1 MEEQSDVLKKMG
13 SHLTKLEE
21 AKLKKPP
28 RVDVL
33 DEEEG
38 EVRMKGTKLIMKG
51 SNNLRNSRQKP

>member
-1 MEEQSDVLKKMG
+1 MG
-13 SHLTKLEE
+13 RRLTKLEE

-51 SNNLRNSRQKP
+51 TSILKNSQ

>member
-1 MEEQSDVLKKMG
+1 MG
-13 SHLTKLEE
+13 RRLIKLEE

-38 EVRMKGTKLIMKG
+38 ED
-51 SNNLRNSRQKP
+51 